1 METFQ
6 KDIQLMK
13 VSCNLRSQI
22 ASFNFIKIFIFL
34 FGMKAYK
41 LEQNT
46 HFKIQEKLLGVCKN
60 KTDFRKSRGDVDKA
74 RVQVRRQGK
83 RWS

>member
-1 METFQ
+1 VC
-6 KDIQLMK
+6 IQAITIPHGERY
-13 VSCNLRSQI
+13 LRKC
-22 ASFNFIKIFIFL
+22 A
-34 FGMKAYK
+34 MKAYK

-46 HFKIQEKLLGVCKN
+46 HFKIQEKLLGVCNN

>member
-1 METFQ
+1 
-6 KDIQLMK
+6 
-13 VSCNLRSQI
+13 
-22 ASFNFIKIFIFL
+22 
-34 FGMKAYK
+34 MKAYK

-74 RVQVRRQGK
+74 RVQVTRQGK